1 MVEEEVAVLMVLMV
15 EVVVAVVLVYEKTDL
30 WAF

>member
-30 WAF
+30 RAF